1 MRWLPSFYLKV
12 LIRLV
17 EATLALTKAMMWL
30 PLLARRHMLRF
41 HINLLAE
48 SKSMAVRRIGKTRAL
63 SPQEITEIL
72 SKLGLVGLGKS
83 SSHTYVAVPRKGLE
97 SLTTHLQAL
106 ETLETALEHTPIVS
120 LDTKELLPLSQT
132 SKNIIIP
139 RAEA

>member
-1 MRWLPSFYLKV
+1 MWLRYYFLKV

-17 EATLALTKAMMWL
+17 EALLALTKVMMWL
-30 PLLARRHMLRF
+30 PLLVRRHMLRF

-48 SKSMAVRRIGKTRAL
+48 YKSMAVRRIGKTRAL

-72 SKLGLVGLGKS
+72 SRLGLVGLGKS

-120 LDTKELLPLSQT
+120 LDTKELLPPSQT
-132 SKNIIIP
+132 SKSIIIP

>member
-1 MRWLPSFYLKV
+1 MWLRYYFLKV

-17 EATLALTKAMMWL
+17 EGLLALTKVMMWL
-30 PLLARRHMLRF
+30 PLWVRRHMLRF

-48 SKSMAVRRIGKTRAL
+48 SKSMAVRRIGKTWAL

-106 ETLETALEHTPIVS
+106 ETLETVLEHMPIAS

-132 SKNIIIP
+132 SKSIIIP

>member
-1 MRWLPSFYLKV
+1 MWLRYYFLKV

-17 EATLALTKAMMWL
+17 EALLALTKVIMWL
-30 PLLARRHMLRF
+30 PLLVRRHMLRF

-48 SKSMAVRRIGKTRAL
+48 YKSMAVRRIGKTRAL

-72 SKLGLVGLGKS
+72 SRLGLVGLGKS

-97 SLTTHLQAL
+97 LLTTHLQAL

-120 LDTKELLPLSQT
+120 LDTKELLPPSQT
-132 SKNIIIP
+132 SKSIIIP

>member
-1 MRWLPSFYLKV
+1 MWLRYYFLKV

-17 EATLALTKAMMWL
+17 EALLALTKVMMWL
-30 PLLARRHMLRF
+30 PLWVRRHMLRF

-48 SKSMAVRRIGKTRAL
+48 SKSMAVRRTGKTKAL
-63 SPQEITEIL
+63 SPQEITGIL

-120 LDTKELLPLSQT
+120 LDTKELLPLSET
-132 SKNIIIP
+132 SKSIIIP